1 MPHTTPD
8 RAILMVAHGSRDPE
22 AREEY
27 RRVHAALAAR
37 LAPFPVV
44 FSVLEFPS
52 DDGLLSIEDGWRQC
66 LAAGAREVVTLP
78 FFLFTAGHVR
88 SDVPGELGEARDAG
102 GWADLNVLPPLG
114 AADEILDAVTTRAL
128 EAAGPD
134 DGAMTGLILVGA
146 GTSDPDSNGDLCKA
160 ARLLWERLN
169 ERFPLIE
176 AGWVSLT
183 RPTVGE
189 AIDRCVRLG
198 AERVVLVP
206 YFLNTG
212 VLLKRADTQMAEAQ
226 ARHPAV
232 SMMRASHI
240 GLQPHLLDLLERRA
254 RAGLETGADRHAY
267 AAVCGRP
274 SCTSVVAGR
283 LALGEVRAPIG

>member
-1 MPHTTPD
+1 MPQHTPD
-8 RAILMVAHGSRDPE
+8 KAILMVAHGSRDPE

-27 RRVHAALAAR
+27 RKVHAALGAR
-37 LAPFPVV
+37 LAPIPVI

-66 LAAGAREVVTLP
+66 LAAGAREIVTLP

-88 SDVPGELGEARDAG
+88 SDVPGELREARDSC

-114 AADEILDAVTTRAL
+114 AADELLDAVAMRAL
-128 EAAGPD
+128 EAASD
-134 DGAMTGLILVGA
+134 DDNAVTGLVLVGA

-160 ARLLWERLN
+160 ARLLWERMHG
-169 ERFPLIE
+169 RFPLVE

-183 RPTVGE
+183 RPSVGE
-189 AIDRCVRLG
+189 AIERCVRLG

-212 VLLKRADTQMAEAQ
+212 VLLKRADSHMAEAQ
-226 ARHPAV
+226 ARHPSV
-232 SMMRASHI
+232 SMVRASHI
-240 GLQPHLLDLLERRA
+240 GLQPRLLDLLERRA
-254 RAGLETGADRHAY
+254 RAGLEAGADRHSY

-274 SCTSVVAGR
+274 SCTAVVEGS
-283 LALGEVRAPIG
+283 LALSKARAPVG